1 MPDKKKVFI
10 IEDDAFLLKAYQIK
24 FEKEGIEV
32 EVATDGKEAIGMLK
46 NTPASVV
53 MLDLMLPGASG
64 FEVLAAIRKDAKW
77 KDVPVVILSNL
88 GQSQDVEKAKGLG
101 VTDYIIKANTRIN
114 DIVDKIKKL
123 L

>member
-10 IEDDAFLLKAYQIK
+10 VEDDAFLVKAYQIK
-24 FEKEGIEV
+24 FEKEGIDV

-46 NTPASVV
+46 NPPPSVV

-64 FEVLAAIRKDAKW
+64 FEVLSAIRKDAKW
-77 KDVPVVILSNL
+77 KSVPVVILSNL

-114 DIVDKIKKL
+114 DIVDKIKKFL
-123 L
+123 

>member
-1 MPDKKKVFI
+1 MADKKKVFI
-10 IEDDAFLLKAYQIK
+10 VEDDAFLLKAYQIK
-24 FEKEGIEV
+24 FEKEGIDV
-32 EVATDGKEAIGMLK
+32 EVATDGNEAIGMLK
-46 NTPASVV
+46 NPPASVV

-64 FEVLAAIRKDAKW
+64 FEVLSAIRKDSKW

-114 DIVDKIKKL
+114 DIVDKIKKFL
-123 L
+123 

>member
-1 MPDKKKVFI
+1 MPDKKKIFI
-10 IEDDAFLLKAYQIK
+10 VEDDAFLMKAYQIK

-32 EVATDGKEAIGMLK
+32 MTAMDGKDAIGMLK
-46 NTPASVV
+46 ETPPSVI

-64 FEVLAAIRKDAKW
+64 FDVLSAIRKDAKW
-77 KDVPVVILSNL
+77 KDVPVIILSNL

-101 VTDYIIKANTRIN
+101 IADYIIKANTRIN
-114 DIVDKIKKL
+114 DIVEKVKKL